1 MWQTENDLRN
11 RIQELDSGTSDRYG
25 RLFDTITETDG
36 SARTGV
42 PLVNRLMDRIRR
54 AVRGMG
60 SRSQPTMPESASMGH
75 AK

>member
-11 RIQELDSGTSDRYG
+11 RIRELDSGASNRYG
-25 RLFDTITETDG
+25 RLFDTMTETDG
-36 SARTGV
+36 SARTGE

-60 SRSQPTMPESASMGH
+60 SRSQPTMPGSASVGH